1 MNWIE
6 LALDHASKGYPVFPA
21 REEDKRPRAGFSD
34 WENNA
39 TTDPELIRKWWSE
52 GNWLPAITPGRL
64 GLAVIDVDRHPGKPD
79 GFKTLEDENV
89 VLRTEVT
96 GTSLSGNGTHFW
108 HRHDVGSL
116 NGVLTSIDRKA
127 KGGYVVV
134 PYPLPDP
141 TTITEPLPDKLA
153 GSKKTI
159 DVERKYKSVA
169 ELNSW
174 LHTVGAGEPDDE
186 MWRVLER
193 YVPSGNQHMSVQV
206 ARVVRLAALHHPGAT
221 YILDTMQERWLDAP
235 HSSGDPEEEFKVNV
249 RSAIEKFGEP
259 EPDTSL
265 EDQFFDLL
273 NPSFDV
279 SVNLVDLQNSL
290 VAYCQSLTSIW
301 DQIRDEPLTVR
312 ALNQCFLGLQ
322 NVHST
327 EDIKG
332 WRTSAKSLMSKVIDY
347 HHGVKRD

>member
-1 MNWIE
+1 MNWLD
-6 LALDHASKGYPVFPA
+6 LALDHVSKGYPVFPA
-21 REEDKRPRAGFSD
+21 RKDDKRPRAGFSD

-89 VLRTEVT
+89 VLRTQVT

-141 TTITEPLPDKLA
+141 STITEPLPDKLA
-153 GSKKTI
+153 GGIKSAN
-159 DVERKYKSVA
+159 VLRKYKSVS

-174 LHTVGAGEPDDE
+174 LRTVGAGEPDDE
-186 MWRVLER
+186 MWSILER
-193 YVPSGNQHMSVQV
+193 YEPAGNQHMSVQV
-206 ARVVRLAALHHPGAT
+206 ARVVSLAAKNHPGAT
-221 YILDTMQERWLDAP
+221 YALDIMQERWMDAP
-235 HSSGDPEEEFKVNV
+235 HSSGDPEEEFQVNV

-259 EPDTSL
+259 EPDTSQ
-265 EDQFFDLL
+265 EDQFYAYA
-273 NPSFDV
+273 NYEHETT
-279 SVNLVDLQNSL
+279 VNLIDLQTSL
-290 VAYCQSLTSIW
+290 LKFCEGFTDSWNDIKEDPLIDKAL
-301 DQIRDEPLTVR
+301 IRCRL
-312 ALNQCFLGLQ
+312 ALQ
-322 NVHST
+322 NVYST
-327 EDIKG
+327 NDIQE
-332 WRTSAKSLMSKVIDY
+332 WRRTSKEFMAKVIDY
-347 HHGVKRD
+347 RMNHD